1 MQNQNIYAF
10 TEPTPPN
17 GYPAFVSLNKIAQQ
31 SPDVF
36 RLIVR
41 SGNGGFNTIA
51 EIDLSVDQLRELSG
65 ALEAALSA
73 RKEQS

>member
-1 MQNQNIYAF
+1 MHNQNIYAF
-10 TEPTPPN
+10 TEPTPPV

-31 SPDVF
+31 LPDVF
-36 RLIVR
+36 RLTVR

-51 EIDLSVDQLRELSG
+51 EIDLSADQICQLNE
-65 ALEAALSA
+65 ALNAMLAA

>member
-1 MQNQNIYAF
+1 MHNQNIYAF
-10 TEPTPPN
+10 TEPTPPV

-36 RLIVR
+36 RLSVR

-51 EIDLSVDQLRELSG
+51 EIDLSIDTLREFN
-65 ALEAALSA
+65 EAIDAMLSA